1 MLKGKLWCHWKHHI
15 RIAARQH
22 HWRGQQLFVR
32 SLSLFHQN
40 ENALITLRF
49 GKGCSC
55 QGWGRTLAQSPD
67 TVSLSPSLMLSLLGP
82 TAFPTKG
89 AALQEQKSSFFL
101 YEHSL
106 EFTPLAKCG
115 GTHLWR
121 NRDMVPTL
129 VLMCKPKD
137 SASVFRNQ
145 T

>member
-1 MLKGKLWCHWKHHI
+1 MLKGNFGATGSITLEMELGSI
-15 RIAARQH
+15 TGG
-22 HWRGQQLFVR
+22 GQQLFVR
-32 SLSLFHQN
+32 SWTLSHQT
-40 ENALITLRF
+40 ENALITLRLS
-49 GKGCSC
+49 GLLMPGL
-55 QGWGRTLAQSPD
+55 GRTPAQSPD
-67 TVSLSPSLMLSLLGP
+67 TVSLPPSLMLSLLRP